1 MSANRQIRIGNQT
14 AFSAER
20 VTLPFEFA
28 VDHGFDAF
36 EWFPDK
42 KESGEG
48 WTVRDIPAEVRSSI
62 KATAEARDIRLSVH
76 APWPS
81 DPLSA
86 HAVRSFPESMDFAK
100 QIGASLF
107 TVHLRTDLGIEA
119 YAEALR
125 PFMQLLREVGIGLAI
140 ENTVLTSPQ
149 DMTAIFRHLS
159 GFGEDMASHVGICLD
174 LGHANLCRET
184 RNDYLRFFDMLGPEV
199 PIVHVHMH
207 ENYGDQDNHL
217 TIFTGPA
224 GKDASGIRAFVER
237 LKKRNFSGSIILE
250 QWPSP
255 EGLLVEARERLIEI
269 LGTRTEHQRTES
281 SAPGEE
287 DNIARF
293 VEANRRFLSW
303 RKRLEWVLNLLT
315 DTTERPGPELLT
327 YIAVYLRFLGT
338 GEVRCGE
345 DGGHYRPSHHANIS
359 GHLYERLFTL
369 ATADNRFVI
378 RKIYPWLPSF
388 DSEFRRSEPLTLI
401 RDIAHRN
408 DIPQELKQEI
418 KTTLQNKLHRSAGP
432 EDLAVSSALLE
443 RITSPGASYPQAFV
457 AEFRRFHEE
466 LKDFFNAGSLKE
478 LLLRIIEKDE
488 FEDIPL
494 LLEFIAI
501 LDRPGKDR
509 DALKPLE
516 LLTGI
521 RARLEPQT
529 LTDSGATGLRLQI
542 ADIRLEDHSF
552 VLLSL
557 ITNAVEG
564 RLAREKMP
572 WKTVFRASVLA
583 VANIR
588 LGGFDPEECA
598 AIEAETESVSSVF
611 DHRRRDSLLRL
622 KASADR
628 CLRLAESYRDK
639 ILALFPEKA
648 KMLGQALGVAEH
660 AIRVYADADIRS
672 HPVFQLSKLAS
683 LILKEIREAA
693 SLPLWDVIVPGT
705 AAGRLLSGPSL
716 LCLPITHN
724 GPAVVLSDRA
734 EGDEEIPPYVTG
746 IVVTVETPLLSH
758 LAVRARQNGTVF
770 IFCGDSKRI
779 EEIKTFS
786 GKPISLATAGG
797 NFQIS
802 SAEFSSS
809 GEPDRP
815 CLKTAGVIAPPIEYP
830 EEALIALDRITPS
843 TGGGKAYGA
852 RRLGEIA
859 ETEGAGFSVPGGLVI
874 PFGVMEASLRSN
886 SALAAEY
893 ASLVG
898 EINRPARSAQDVCLG
913 RLREIIMQLI
923 PPGEVLSGVARHFAK
938 DSRLMV
944 RSSSNCEDAEGMAGA
959 GIYDSVANVPLS
971 ETAVA
976 VPRVWASLWNRRALD
991 ARRNA
996 GIAHEACHMAVL
1008 IQPVIPADI
1017 SFVIHTVNPVSG
1029 NEDEMLVEFAVG
1041 LGETLVSGREP
1052 GSPFRMIYR
1061 KKTGDL
1067 EILSFASYS
1076 FRLRPAG
1083 HGGTVRERVDYSAI
1097 PFSRD
1102 DDFRRKLAMHIG
1114 EAGGLVERA
1123 LGKPQD
1129 IEGAVKGEEIYLVQT
1144 RPQQT
1149 GRQTGRKECPT

>member
-1 MSANRQIRIGNQT
+1 MPGRPRIRIGNQT
-14 AFSAER
+14 AYSAGNIMA
-20 VTLPFEFA
+20 PFDFA
-28 VDHGFDAF
+28 VAGGFDAF

-48 WTVRDIPAEVRSSI
+48 WSVRDIPAEVRASI

-81 DPLSA
+81 DPLSGDA
-86 HAVRSFPESMDFAK
+86 IQSFHESIDFAK

-107 TVHLRTDLGIEA
+107 NVHLRTDLGIEA
-119 YAEALR
+119 YAGALR
-125 PFMQLLREVGIGLAI
+125 PFMGLLREAAIGLAI

-149 DMTAIFRHLS
+149 DMTAIFRHLNR
-159 GFGEDMASHVGICLD
+159 FDKDMTSDVGICLD
-174 LGHANLCRET
+174 LGHANLCSET

-255 EGLLVEARERLIEI
+255 EGLLVEARNRLIEI
-269 LGTRTEHQRTES
+269 LGARPERPRAGS
-281 SAPGEE
+281 RLSKEE
-287 DNIARF
+287 DNVTKFA
-293 VEANRRFLSW
+293 EASRRFLSW
-303 RKRLEWVLNLLT
+303 RKRLEWVLGLMT
-315 DTTERPGPELLT
+315 ETTERPDHELLT

-359 GHLYERLFTL
+359 GHLYERLFAL
-369 ATADNRFVI
+369 ATDDNRFVV

-408 DIPQELKQEI
+408 DIPRELKDEI

-432 EDLAVSSALLE
+432 EDLVVSSALLE
-443 RITSPGASYPQAFV
+443 RITAPGSSYPQAFV
-457 AEFRRFHEE
+457 AEFRRFHEQ

-478 LLLRIIEKDE
+478 LLLRLIEKDE
-488 FEDIPL
+488 FDDVSL
-494 LLEFIAI
+494 LHEFIAI
-501 LDRPGKDR
+501 LDSPGEVR
-509 DALKPLE
+509 DALKALE

-521 RARLEPQT
+521 RARLAPKL

-557 ITNAVEG
+557 IANDVEG
-564 RLAREKMP
+564 RPAREKMP
-572 WKTVFRASVLA
+572 WETAFRASVLA

-598 AIEAETESVSSVF
+598 AIEAEMELLSFAF
-611 DHRRRDSLLRL
+611 DHRSRDSLLRL
-622 KASADR
+622 KASTDR
-628 CLRLAESYRDK
+628 CMRLSESYRDK
-639 ILALFPEKA
+639 ILTLFPEKA
-648 KMLGQALGVAEH
+648 KKLGQALGVAEH
-660 AIRVYADADIRS
+660 AISVYADADIRS

-683 LILKEIREAA
+683 LLLNEIRTAG
-693 SLPLWDVIVPGT
+693 SLPFWDVIVPGT
-705 AAGRLLSGPSL
+705 ARGRLLTGPSL
-716 LCLPITHN
+716 LSLTVAQDV
-724 GPAVVLSDRA
+724 PAVVLVDRA
-734 EGDEEIPPYVTG
+734 AGDEEIPPYVTG
-746 IVVTVETPLLSH
+746 IIVTVEIPLLSH

-770 IFCGDSKRI
+770 IFCGDAKRI
-779 EEIKTFS
+779 EEIKAFS
-786 GKPISLATAGG
+786 GKPISIATAGG
-797 NFQIS
+797 NFQVS
-802 SAEFSSS
+802 SAEAGS
-809 GEPDRP
+809 GEPDSP
-815 CLKTAGVIAPPIEYP
+815 CLKTAGLMAPPTEYP
-830 EEALIALDRITPS
+830 EKALIDLDLITPS
-843 TGGGKAYGA
+843 AGGGKAYGA

-859 ETEGAGFSVPGGLVI
+859 ETQGAGFRAPGGLVI
-874 PFGVMEASLRSN
+874 PFGVMEASLRYN
-886 SALAAEY
+886 SSLAEEY
-893 ASLVG
+893 ASLTG
-898 EINRPARSAQDVCLG
+898 EIDRSARPAQDICLG
-913 RLREIIMQLI
+913 RLREIIIQLM
-923 PPGEVLSGVARHFAK
+923 PSGEVLSGVARHFAK
-938 DSRLMV
+938 GSRLMV

-959 GIYDSVANVPLS
+959 GIYDSVTNVPLP

-976 VPRVWASLWNRRALD
+976 VTTVWASLWNRRALD

-1017 SFVIHTVNPVSG
+1017 SFVMHTVNPVSG
-1029 NEDEMLVEFAVG
+1029 NEDEILIELAAG
-1041 LGETLVSGREP
+1041 LGETLVAGREP
-1052 GSPFRMIYR
+1052 GSPFRMIYN
-1061 KKTGDL
+1061 KKTGVP

-1076 FRLRPAG
+1076 FRLQPAG
-1083 HGGTVRERVDYSAI
+1083 PGGTIRERVDYSAI

-1102 DDFRRKLAMHIG
+1102 GDFRQKLTKRIG
-1114 EAGGLVERA
+1114 ESGGLVERA

-1129 IEGAVKGEEIYLVQT
+1129 IEGAVKGEEIYLVQA
-1144 RPQQT
+1144 RPQQILKST
-1149 GRQTGRKECPT
+1149 